1 MSATSHDP
9 RRDDLAAYLL
19 GALDPTEAAG
29 LEGHLAGCEEC
40 RRELERL
47 RPAALVLPETV
58 ERLEPP
64 PGLRSRV
71 LEEVRSD
78 AAGPDD
84 APAKPRRRWGDWLRP
99 GGLRVAAGLAAF
111 IVLAAVVV
119 GLAARGGD
127 SGGGATT
134 AFAGKSPGVTAE
146 MVREGNTGMLRLSNV
161 HQLPPNRVLQA
172 WVQRGRTVES
182 ADVLFAP
189 NSDGIAAAVID
200 DMHGVDIVM
209 VTTEPRGGSTTP
221 TSKPL
226 VSIPVSSS

>member
-1 MSATSHDP
+1 MSETSHDP

-19 GALDPTEAAG
+19 GALDPTEAAD

-58 ERLEPP
+58 ERLQPP
-64 PGLRSRV
+64 SGLRSRV
-71 LEEVRSD
+71 MEEVRSD
-78 AAGPDD
+78 AAVTEG
-84 APAKPRRRWGDWLRP
+84 APAKPRRRWGEWFRP
-99 GGLRVAAGLAAF
+99 SGLRLAAGLAVF
-111 IVLAAVVV
+111 VVLAAVVA
-119 GLAARGGD
+119 GLAVRGGD
-127 SGGGATT
+127 SGGGTTT

-146 MVREGNTGMLRLSNV
+146 MVREGDTGMLRLSNV
-161 HQLPPNRVLQA
+161 HQLPPDRVLQA
-172 WVQRGRTVES
+172 WVQRGKTVES

-189 NSDGIAAAVID
+189 NSDGVAAAVID
-200 DMHGVDIVM
+200 DMNGVDIVM

>member
-19 GALDPTEAAG
+19 GALDPTEAAD

-47 RPAALVLPETV
+47 RPAAVVLPETV

-71 LEEVRSD
+71 MEEVRSD
-78 AAGPDD
+78 AAVAEGV
-84 APAKPRRRWGDWLRP
+84 PAKPRRRWGEWLRP
-99 GGLRVAAGLAAF
+99 SGLRVAAGLAVF
-111 IVLAAVVV
+111 AVAVAVV
-119 GLAARGGD
+119 GLAVRGGD
-127 SGGGATT
+127 SGGGTTT
-134 AFAGKSPGVTAE
+134 ASAGKSPGVTAE
-146 MVREGNTGMLRLSNV
+146 MVREGDTGRLRLSNV
-161 HQLPPNRVLQA
+161 HQLPPDKVLQA
-172 WVQRGRTVES
+172 WVQRGKTVES

-189 NSDGIAAAVID
+189 NSDGVAAAVIG
-200 DMHGVDIVM
+200 DMNGVDIVM
-209 VTTEPRGGSTTP
+209 VTTEPSGGSTTP

-226 VSIPVSSS
+226 VSIPVGSS